1 MIMRERIF
9 VYILVHAVVVLWHGF
24 ILRSFEKRNQNMVQT
39 MNQNIVVYY
48 AFLFMIII
56 ALITRA

>member
-9 VYILVHAVVVLWHGF
+9 VHILDHAVVLWHGF
-24 ILRSFEKRNQNMVQT
+24 ILRSFEKRNQNMLQT

>member
-9 VYILVHAVVVLWHGF
+9 VYILVHAVVLWHGF

-48 AFLFMIII
+48 AFLFMINI
-56 ALITRA
+56 ALIIQA